1 VWDTYRSELR
11 AYNARL
17 LELDPAAAPVPEAE
31 QAAMVGA
38 SVDAFE
44 ALERQ
49 LAAQQRAAQQQKQAG
64 GAG

>member
-1 VWDTYRSELR
+1 VCVWDIYRADLK

-17 LELDPAAAPVPEAE
+17 LEQDPTASPVAEAE

-38 SVDAFE
+38 AMDAFE

-49 LAAQQRAAQQQKQAG
+49 LAAQQRREAQ
-64 GAG
+64 